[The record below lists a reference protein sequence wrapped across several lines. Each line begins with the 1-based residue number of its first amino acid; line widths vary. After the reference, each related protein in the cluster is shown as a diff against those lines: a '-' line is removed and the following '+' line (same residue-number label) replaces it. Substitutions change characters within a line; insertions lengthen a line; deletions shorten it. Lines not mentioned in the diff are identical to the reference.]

1 MWRRGVAGVMARGA
15 RGFLSQAPA
24 QPPRQSV
31 NVHARS
37 ATSPRHKKHQQAN
50 KPRPVQPHR
59 RFSWRTSPPILW
71 LIDNA
76 MPIAIYQLFLEAGCT
91 GVFSWLLLHDMVTT
105 AGIEACLHRYH
116 YPFTGLVD
124 WEGGRHKDG
133 WTVAGCRID
142 ADKLTALHT
151 GHNIANGLLPLQ
163 VMVLALTYPTVAR
176 AWALAAQ
183 GPLATRLLRVKERC
197 TVRSVHD
204 RVEAAPSYP
213 FGKPKHPRR
222 R

>member
-1 MWRRGVAGVMARGA
+1 MARGA

-24 QPPRQSV
+24 QPPRHSV

-37 ATSPRHKKHQQAN
+37 ATSLRYQKQQQVN

-59 RFSWRTSPPILW
+59 RFSWRTLPPIAW

-91 GVFSWLLLHDMVTT
+91 GVCAWLLLHDRVTT

-116 YPFTGLVD
+116 YPFTGLVN
-124 WEGGRHKDG
+124 WEGGRHKEG
-133 WTVAGCRID
+133 WKVAGCRIG
-142 ADKLTALHT
+142 ADTLTALHT

-163 VMVLALTYPTVAR
+163 VVVLALTYPVVAR
-176 AWALAAQ
+176 AFALAAQ
-183 GPLATRLLRVKERC
+183 GPLATRLLRVKERL
-197 TVRSVHD
+197 TVKSVHD
-204 RVEAAPSYP
+204 RVEVATPHP
-213 FGKPKHPRR
+213 FGKPKQHRR